1 MKWQPLKKPVSQ
13 TEKIEEPVIVVEA
26 TRAEEAPRAT
36 LRTDRMRKLA
46 EEIGLAFAFLT
57 RFRIPAFKVR
67 STATY
72 ASAFWAFPIVG
83 AVIGAAGALVFGFC
97 MAAGLS
103 MVAAAILTIA
113 AVLLIGGGLHE
124 DGFSDFWDGIGGG
137 RTRERKLEI
146 MRDSR
151 QGAYGALALVIMV
164 ALQIVLLTDIYI
176 RAGMAACLAALI
188 ASEAAARGMI
198 ALPCYLINPARG
210 SGLGKV
216 MKSAGHVTLLTGA
229 VLGAVIA
236 VVLMREMGVALIIG
250 ALIGAASITLLA
262 SRFLGGFTGDV
273 LGATVVAAR
282 LSALCFV
289 AAVA

>member
-1 MKWQPLKKPVSQ
+1 MKWQPLQKPALQ
-13 TEKIEEPVIVVEA
+13 TEKIEPTPGV
-26 TRAEEAPRAT
+26 EEAPRAAET
-36 LRTDRMRKLA
+36 PPATERAGRSRKIV
-46 EEIGLAFAFLT
+46 EEIGLAFALLT
-57 RFRIPAFKVR
+57 RFRVPAFKIR
-67 STATY
+67 SAATY

-83 AVIGAAGALVFGFC
+83 AVIGAAGALIFGFC

-103 MVAAAILTIA
+103 MVAAAVLTIA
-113 AVLLIGGGLHE
+113 AMLLLGGGLHE

-151 QGAYGALALVIMV
+151 QGAYGALAIVIMV

-176 RAGMAACLAALI
+176 RAGMAACLAALV
-188 ASEAAARGMI
+188 ASEAAARSMI
-198 ALPCYLINPARG
+198 AVPCYFTNPARS

-216 MKSAGHVTLLTGA
+216 MKSAGQATLLTGA

-236 VVLMREMGVALIIG
+236 LLLMREVGIALIAG
-250 ALIGAASITLLA
+250 ALIGAASATYLA
-262 SRFLGGFTGDV
+262 SRFLGGYTGDV
-273 LGATVVAAR
+273 LGATVVTAR